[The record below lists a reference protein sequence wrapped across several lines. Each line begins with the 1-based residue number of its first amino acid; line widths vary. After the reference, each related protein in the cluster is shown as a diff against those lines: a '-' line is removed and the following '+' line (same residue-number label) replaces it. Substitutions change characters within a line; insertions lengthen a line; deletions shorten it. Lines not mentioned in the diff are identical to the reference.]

1 VQPFTIQCT
10 TCRRSLRVASP
21 AAIGQILSCP
31 KCSGF
36 ILIEAPP
43 GWDVTP
49 SANDPTIS
57 SMGVAIVPASN
68 SSVIV
73 APASASPA
81 KPAPSAA
88 PKIVVA
94 AAAVVVAAPKPA
106 IIPEQIAGLPTA
118 IVPGEWK
125 DPPTDFLPG
134 GDAKPHSTVASNPIA
149 GDAIA
154 RHEVPVANAWPRW
167 FLPGV
172 GATVAVGVLAV
183 VLRLMLHHDSAPPT
197 VPTPAE
203 VAAAPESN
211 VAHSADP
218 INATTNKPVVDEPA
232 NNAVAATDAPP
243 ANPPAPAATPDAL
256 PATAGTSDNPA
267 ATPEIAQTPTTKQ
280 PVPAQSP
287 ASAPAANPPATN
299 TQIASINPP
308 ALPAPP
314 PPAGQAPNVAAAPD
328 AVLAN
333 ESIDNAAANENG
345 VDAQAPA
352 ANRRPFG
359 NQTVPRT
366 LQRVPARVLNAKARM
381 LETLP
386 AFSVKNMSLVDFCAL
401 FSELSTVPVSIDVDA
416 LQEMG
421 RVPSLPVQV
430 NVTSATFSDVLKAAL
445 DPVKLG
451 LRDDG
456 GQLIV
461 GYAPQQTPRAA
472 NYSIAD
478 LATDNQQLAAL
489 AALVQKFVAP
499 QSWKQNGGEGTL
511 AIANGAFSI
520 QQTDS
525 VHNQLI
531 VFCEKLRIAR
541 GLPQKSKF
549 DPARFVLMTRTDKGR
564 ALLSRPVSIN
574 FGAPEELGEIVKWLH
589 GTTGATFLIDH
600 VALADEET
608 SAQSECTVVAAN
620 KPLSGVLDD
629 LLRSADL
636 TWRVID
642 ENTIEITTRLAA
654 ASRSEI
660 EFHPVPGSITNASAA
675 ETLIA
680 QIKLRVEPSTWTTQP
695 GDATLQFD
703 ERSHSLIVRAPQRVQ
718 ALVEQFLRSG
728 ATK

>member
-1 VQPFTIQCT
+1 M
-10 TCRRSLRVASP
+10 
-21 AAIGQILSCP
+21 
-31 KCSGF
+31 
-36 ILIEAPP
+36 ILIEAPS

-49 SANDPTIS
+49 SASDPTIS
-57 SMGVAIVPASN
+57 SMGVAVVPSSN

-73 APASASPA
+73 TPASAPPA
-81 KPAPSAA
+81 QPASRVPQKA
-88 PKIVVA
+88 VGA

-106 IIPEQIAGLPTA
+106 IVPQQIAGLPTA

-134 GDAKPHSTVASNPIA
+134 GDAKPSAPAPAASNSIA
-149 GDAIA
+149 AEAIA
-154 RHEVPVANAWPRW
+154 PHEVPAANAWPRW

-183 VLRLMLHHDSAPPT
+183 VLRLMLHHDSALPN
-197 VPTPAE
+197 VPTQSE
-203 VAAAPESN
+203 VAAAPDSN
-211 VAHSADP
+211 VAQPADPP
-218 INATTNKPVVDEPA
+218 INATTNKPVVDAPA

-243 ANPPAPAATPDAL
+243 ANPLAPAATPDA
-256 PATAGTSDNPA
+256 PPTPA
-267 ATPEIAQTPTTKQ
+267 ATSDKPATNPEPTQPPTTNLTLT
-280 PVPAQSP
+280 SP
-287 ASAPAANPPATN
+287 ANPPATS
-299 TQIASINPP
+299 TQVASINPP
-308 ALPAPP
+308 ALPTPT
-314 PPAGQAPNVAAAPD
+314 PPAGGTPNVAATPD

-333 ESIDNAAANENG
+333 ESIDNAGANENG
-345 VDAQAPA
+345 PDANPAA
-352 ANRRPFG
+352 ANRRPFA

-386 AFSVKNMSLVDFCAL
+386 AFSVKNMSLVDFCSL

-421 RVPSLPVQV
+421 RAPTAPVQV
-430 NVTSATFSDVLKAAL
+430 NLTSATFSEVLKAAL

-456 GQLIV
+456 GQLVV
-461 GYAPQQTPRAA
+461 GYPPQQAARAA

-478 LATDNQQLAAL
+478 LAADNQQLAAL
-489 AALVQKFVAP
+489 AALAQKFVAP
-499 QSWKQNGGEGTL
+499 RTWKENGGEGTL
-511 AIANGAFSI
+511 TIASGSFSV

-525 VHNQLI
+525 VHSQLI

-549 DPARFVLMTRTDKGR
+549 DPARFVLTTRTDKGR

-574 FGAPEELGEIVKWLH
+574 FGAPEQLGEIVKWLH
-589 GTTGATFLIDH
+589 ATTGATFLIDH
-600 VALADEET
+600 AALADDET
-608 SAQSECTVVAAN
+608 SAQSECTVVAVN

-642 ENTIEITTRLAA
+642 ENTIEITTRHAA
-654 ASRSEI
+654 ASRPEI
-660 EFHPVPGSITNASAA
+660 EFHPVPASIANASAA
-675 ETLIA
+675 DALIA

-718 ALVEQFLRSG
+718 ALVAQFLRSG
-728 ATK
+728 PKS